1 LLVCPAF
8 PLTNPE
14 PLTALLNAQRQHPPL
29 AAQCG
34 STSEKLVLRPPN
46 PIERVINNILGMY
59 GDMQGIIGASLLQ
72 IKSLERMTLI
82 TEGKSGSDEDKEDI
96 PF

>member
-1 LLVCPAF
+1 
-8 PLTNPE
+8 
-14 PLTALLNAQRQHPPL
+14 
-29 AAQCG
+29 
-34 STSEKLVLRPPN
+34 
-46 PIERVINNILGMY
+46 
-59 GDMQGIIGASLLQ
+59 MQGIIGASLLQ